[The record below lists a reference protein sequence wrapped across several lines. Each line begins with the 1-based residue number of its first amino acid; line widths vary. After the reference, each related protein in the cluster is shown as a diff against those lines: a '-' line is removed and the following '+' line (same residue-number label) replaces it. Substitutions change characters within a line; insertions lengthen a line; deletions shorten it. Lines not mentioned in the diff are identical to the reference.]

1 MVLGVV
7 GAHVFNDELT
17 NEGGA
22 AETGEVAV
30 FIDVLN
36 ESWGETDC
44 GGVGGESGLG
54 GGASGWFGHWRC

>member
-7 GAHVFNDELT
+7 GAHVLNDELT
-17 NEGGA
+17 DKGGA

-36 ESWGETDC
+36 ESWRETDC
-44 GGVGGESGLG
+44 GGVDGESGLG
-54 GGASGWFGHWRC
+54 G